1 MRLDEITETH
11 STCVTVQHWHIIP

>member
-1 MRLDEITETH
+1 MRLDKITETH